1 MLKKFDQFINE
12 NNPGSRFPHY
22 LKNERYWRGVVY
34 GDKYLT
40 AVLDTVF
47 KKQNGFA
54 SDRQF
59 QVLKRKELGI
69 TTPYHTKN

>member
-1 MLKKFDQFINE
+1 MLKFAEFVNE
-12 NNPGSRFPHY
+12 SNPGGRFPHQ
-22 LKNERYWRGVVY
+22 LKNERYWRSVVY
-34 GDKYLT
+34 GDRYLT

-47 KKQNGFA
+47 QKQNGFA